1 MLLRTCSRSAKQA
14 WRDAHWEEESQ
25 KYHEMR
31 ELSHTLPLGGK
42 LRFEMTDAGRN
53 SLRCTM
59 FRSSLFKN
67 RDSIFCVVYLFLAVS
82 LLWLVFF
89 LDQSQAL
96 VLSSGV
102 GRVAASECDLT
113 TS

>member
-25 KYHEMR
+25 KYHEIR
-31 ELSHTLPLGGK
+31 DLSHTLPLGGK
-42 LRFEMTDAGRN
+42 LRFEMRDAGRN

-67 RDSIFCVVYLFLAVS
+67 RDSIFVLFIYFLLLAYFGWCFS
-82 LLWLVFF
+82 LTSLRPWFF
-89 LDQSQAL
+89 RLE
-96 VLSSGV
+96 SGV
-102 GRVAASECDLT
+102 LRLRNVI
-113 TS
+113 